1 VPVLTIVVQ
10 NNLSYNI
17 VGTDFK
23 RGAEKYV
30 QMSGDGST
38 HASVLS
44 YSEPP
49 VGIGHAKPGSS
60 GCYATLPRARCPS
73 FLRLILY
80 RAGSAG
86 WNVNKHRDR
95 YYQGRR
101 RGVPPSSHGQPA
113 VLAFFALE
121 KACEDGGK
129 DLCVERR
136 REYGP
141 RGGKAFA
148 S

>member
-1 VPVLTIVVQ
+1 
-10 NNLSYNI
+10 
-17 VGTDFK
+17 
-23 RGAEKYV
+23 
-30 QMSGDGST
+30 
-38 HASVLS
+38 
-44 YSEPP
+44 
-49 VGIGHAKPGSS
+49 
-60 GCYATLPRARCPS
+60 
-73 FLRLILY
+73 
-80 RAGSAG
+80 
-86 WNVNKHRDR
+86 VNKHRDR

-101 RGVPPSSHGQPA
+101 RGVPLSSHGQPA

-148 S
+148 SSGSGFRFVFYSTDLVDFV